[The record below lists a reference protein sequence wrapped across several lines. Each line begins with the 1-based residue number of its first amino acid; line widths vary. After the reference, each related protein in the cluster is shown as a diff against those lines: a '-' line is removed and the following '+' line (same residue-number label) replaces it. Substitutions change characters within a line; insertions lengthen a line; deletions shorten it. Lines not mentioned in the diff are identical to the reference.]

1 MFWLLGL
8 LGSKGITLALVIS
21 LLGSA
26 AGGAYAM
33 RRWDNAT
40 KYKEQVSA
48 LQHQLA
54 KERKIAED
62 TRKAY
67 EADTQTAQ
75 ENAANMERLQGI
87 INDITS
93 KIGSPNSVCFSDA
106 ESLQLRRLWRIR

>member
-1 MFWLLGL
+1 MLWLLGL
-8 LGSKGITLALVIS
+8 LGSKGIVIAIVLS

-54 KERKIAED
+54 KERQMRADEQ
-62 TRKAY
+62 KAR
-67 EADTQTAQ
+67 EQDNIQATQDAADLKS
-75 ENAANMERLQGI
+75 LQGV
-87 INDITS
+87 INDITR
-93 KIGSPNSVCFSDA
+93 KIGNPSSVCFSKP
-106 ESLQLRRLWRIR
+106 ESDELRRLWRVR